1 MVALVAAS
9 HREDGRELD
18 EEVFRFALAGA
29 VLFVAEKDGSRVVGN
44 LGLHPDGAG
53 SAAPGMSVA
62 SSWRRRGIG
71 TALLESAA
79 RWSREAGLRELR
91 LEAYEA
97 NNPAVELYRKFGF
110 VETTPPRP
118 GERGG
123 AVLTM
128 AKGL

>member
-1 MVALVAAS
+1 M
-9 HREDGRELD
+9 
-18 EEVFRFALAGA
+18 ALAGA
-29 VLFVAEKDGSRVVGN
+29 VLFVAEEDGRVVGN

-53 SAAPGMSVA
+53 SAALGMSVA
-62 SSWRRRGIG
+62 SSWRRHGIG

-91 LEAYEA
+91 LEVCEA

-118 GERGG
+118 GERG